1 MRATEGIAMK
11 SEALRSVALVIM
23 WLVLVVQLGMILG
36 ELSTL
41 ERVIR
46 NIDGTTVNI
55 ANNMSTG
62 R

>member
-1 MRATEGIAMK
+1 MK
-11 SEALRSVALVIM
+11 SGALRSVAVVIM

-46 NIDGTTVNI
+46 NIDSTTVDIVNHI
-55 ANNMSTG
+55 RTV